1 MIDNSVNKHVIF
13 MNIADEISKFSKC
26 VSKQV
31 GCVIVRDGRII
42 SSGCNGTPSGAVNCC
57 ELFHHTMMSNDD
69 YRSVHHEFSESM
81 ECHAEEN
88 AIIIAAKYGV
98 SINGSDLYVSMKP
111 CQRCLKMIAG
121 LGIKNIYYRREYDK
135 CMTYH
140 PNVIKMINDLNINLV
155 KID

>member
-1 MIDNSVNKHVIF
+1 

-42 SSGCNGTPSGAVNCC
+42 SSGCNGTPSGAINCC
-57 ELFHHTMMSNDD
+57 ELFDRNNIGDEY
-69 YRSVHHEFSESM
+69 YRSIHHEFSESM

-98 SINGSDLYVSMKP
+98 SINDAELYVSMKP

-121 LGIKNIYYRREYDK
+121 IGIKNIYYRREYDK
-135 CMTYH
+135 CMSYH
-140 PNVIKMINDLNINLV
+140 PDVNQMIHDLNIHII